1 MKQLKDRL
9 PKQVDEALNEQARAA
24 EGWAT
29 KARSLFAVVFAAS
42 AIWTWNNPSSAKY
55 VYLQLTAAWIVMAA
69 VGAALRKSPDAN
81 LTAMTMID
89 LTIVHLGLAAFVWQ
103 GLFPG
108 SGSDI
113 FLCYFPILAIAANR
127 HRVSP
132 ALKAAAYA
140 GAGYAAISLW
150 GGSSPWF
157 RVTLLFMTA
166 FIFMAGSRK
175 PKGLTVDIAGKA
187 IEEAFDLGAGQREV
201 DLVQKAHQL

>member
-1 MKQLKDRL
+1 MALIAGRHRFGRVTFNSINRLKDKLVAMKQLKDRL

-55 VYLQLTAAWIVMAA
+55 VYLQLTAAWMVMAA
-69 VGAALRKSPDAN
+69 VGAVLKKSPAAN
-81 LTAMTMID
+81 LTTMTMID
-89 LTIVHLGLAAFVWQ
+89 LTIAHLGLAAFVWQ

-127 HRVSP
+127 HRISP

-140 GAGYAAISLW
+140 GAGYAVISLW

-157 RVTLLFMTA
+157 RVALLFTTA
-166 FIFMAGSRK
+166 FVFMAGAR
-175 PKGLTVDIAGKA
+175 TA
-187 IEEAFDLGAGQREV
+187 
-201 DLVQKAHQL
+201 